1 MSTIYFDTE
10 TCGLFGMPVLIQWA
24 ENDGPVQLHEV
35 WSNPIW
41 ATLDLIEKFIEADAV
56 CAFNIV
62 FDWFHLC
69 KVYTTFSLFPDK
81 NAFPEDHVD
90 DLAILE
96 EKARFVDVCLK
107 PKLVLDVMLVAR
119 KTKYQSLM
127 ARAPIRIRRVP
138 TTLAW
143 QLADEL
149 GRRIQFDNIYFAN
162 QKDKNS
168 PKWKVFDIRKSDGE
182 INPGF
187 KDLKL
192 KFHASTALKN
202 LYRHAFNITDKFF
215 TYGDIE
221 VDRAFW
227 PKELGYAPFAL
238 ALAPD
243 FLTDGQWNGTWPAV
257 IREHIIHWKYN
268 EDARKYA
275 GDDVVYTRRLAVE
288 HFGNPKP
295 GDVDSTL
302 ACMVAACRW
311 RGYAVDLERLK
322 TLKAKALQELGFPE
336 ALIPIFTERRVTK
349 EHVKKY
355 GKSLLAPKAARVH
368 VSLVMDETERLI
380 VLTTTKRVI
389 LEEIAT
395 WMADDGTKHPAAIR
409 AQEVL
414 DARMAQ
420 KEIELYDKIL
430 RAGRLHASFKVIGT
444 LSSRMAGADG
454 LNPQGIKRTKVV
466 RRAFSLAD
474 KEHVI
479 TFEVQGE
486 TLVIEVPDFSLC
498 GGDFKS
504 FEVSLAATVF
514 NDPDLTQALMSG
526 KKVHALMG
534 VELFPGHTYEEICAS
549 EGTDNDMYTKGKV
562 GFFLKCYFGEAYTFN
577 QKLGIPMEIAEK
589 ANENFNRKFPNVGK
603 FQSWV
608 KGHFGALSQPN
619 GLGTKVEWKE
629 PADYA
634 ESFLKYKR
642 FFTLE
647 NRVMRT
653 LFDLAQNVP
662 PAWKLIR
669 VKVLR
674 RERVQTA
681 SGAVA
686 SALYGAAFA
695 IMGSNI
701 RAAGN
706 HYIQSPGADI
716 CKATQASVWTVQ
728 PCGIKPWLVLPM
740 NIHDELMCPTRK
752 GYEDQ
757 VESKAKETVAFYK
770 QQVPLL
776 AIDWM
781 RGISS
786 WAGKKGDNESDGEMA
801 PGANSKSAA

>member
-1 MSTIYFDTE
+1 MIYFDCE
-10 TCGLFGMPVLIQWA
+10 TCGLHGVPVLIQWA
-24 ENDGPVQLHEV
+24 ENNGPVQLHEV
-35 WSNPIW
+35 WRNPIW
-41 ATLDLIEKFIEADAV
+41 ATMDLIERFLEADAI
-56 CAFNIV
+56 CGFNIA
-62 FDWFHLC
+62 FDFLHIC
-69 KVYTTFSLFPDK
+69 KIYTMFSLFPDK
-81 NAFPEDHVD
+81 DAFPEDHIDELGV
-90 DLAILE
+90 LE
-96 EKARFVDVCLK
+96 EKARFVDLCLK
-107 PKLVLDVMLVAR
+107 PKSALDVMLVAR

-138 TTLAW
+138 TALAW

-149 GRRIQFDNIYFAN
+149 GRRIQFDDIYFAN
-162 QKDKNS
+162 KKDKNA
-168 PKWKVFDIRKSDGE
+168 PKWKVFDIKRPDGE
-182 INPGF
+182 INPEF
-187 KDLKL
+187 KDIKL
-192 KFHASTALKN
+192 QFHASTALKN
-202 LYRHAFNITDKFF
+202 LYRHAFKVTEKFF

-221 VDRAFW
+221 VDRAYW

-243 FLTDGQWNGTWPAV
+243 YHKDGRWRETWPEV
-257 IREHIIHWKYN
+257 IREHILHWGFN
-268 EDARKYA
+268 DDARKYA

-288 HFGNPKP
+288 HFGNPPP

-311 RGYAVDLERLK
+311 RGYAVDKQRLLA
-322 TLKAKALQELGFPE
+322 LKEKALRELGFDRHLTS
-336 ALIPIFTERRVTK
+336 AHLGIRVTK

-355 GKSLLAPKAARVH
+355 GKALLAPKAARVY
-368 VSLVMDETERLI
+368 VSQVMDETEKLI

-395 WMADDGTKHPAAIR
+395 WIADDGTKHPAAIR

-474 KEHVI
+474 KHHVI
-479 TFEVQGE
+479 TFQVLDQK
-486 TLVIEVPDFSLC
+486 LVIEVPDFSLC

-514 NDPDLTQALMSG
+514 NDPDLTKALMTG

-534 VELFPGHTYEEICAS
+534 MVLFPGNSYDDICAS

-589 ANENFNRKFPNVGK
+589 ANEDFNRQFPNVGK
-603 FQSWV
+603 FQGWV
-608 KGHFGALSQPN
+608 KIQFGALSQPN

-629 PADYA
+629 PADFA
-634 ESFLKYKR
+634 ESFLGFKR
-642 FFTLE
+642 YFTLE

-653 LFDLAQNVP
+653 LFDLAQKTP
-662 PAWKLIR
+662 EAWKSVK

-681 SGAVA
+681 GGAVS

-716 CKATQASVWTVQ
+716 CKATQANVWTVQ
-728 PCGIKPWLVLPM
+728 PCGIHPWIVIPM
-740 NIHDELMCPTRK
+740 NIHDELMCPTRL

-757 VESKAKETVAFYK
+757 VEAKAKETVAHYK
-770 QQVPLL
+770 KQVPLL

-786 WAGKKGDNESDGEMA
+786 WAGKKGDENESQPIE
-801 PGANSKSAA
+801 GAGGKSAA